1 MQVSRRAVVQAAVVV
16 PAVAA
21 IPQAPLSLDE
31 LRVLAMSATP
41 DEAWD
46 DRVGDYMRTR
56 VFDQDSNTIRIALDL
71 EARGFV
77 RFYESSRLD
86 LCEDF
91 VRATPEGL
99 EELRRHGVDVG
110 REEQLQAP

>member
-41 DEAWD
+41 DEAWK
-46 DRVGDYMRTR
+46 DRVGDYTRTR
-56 VFDQDSNTIRIALDL
+56 VFERTSNAVQIARGL

-77 RFYESSRLD
+77 RFYESSRPD

-99 EELRRHGVDVG
+99 EELRRHGVDG
-110 REEQLQAP
+110 